1 MKYLVMECHPGY
13 AVVLSQDGR
22 FIKTANLNYDV
33 GETVCDIIIM
43 DSKPR
48 NNLRWLFISITALLC
63 AALVVLAVW
72 YYALAPVG
80 TVNLVINPEVK
91 ITVNRLFYVLSA
103 EGLNDDGRRLVDEE
117 STLFRRAEEFADDLV
132 ERAYLLDYLDD
143 GGTILLFVTSDSDRW
158 RANIENRLL
167 DKLSEHSKHGVSVV
181 IGSSDVTVD
190 DIIAGAADAVE
201 TSDAVD
207 TAVTTVA
214 EDTSSAVDTT
224 VSTDTNAE

>member
-43 DSKPR
+43 DSKPQNR
-48 NNLRWLFISITALLC
+48 LHWLFISIAAALC
-63 AALVVLAVW
+63 AALVALAVW

-80 TVNLVINPEVK
+80 TINLVINPEVK
-91 ITVNRLFYVLSA
+91 ITVNRLFYVLDA
-103 EGLNDDGRRLVDEE
+103 EGLNDDGRRLVEGQSGLFSHAEDYADE
-117 STLFRRAEEFADDLV
+117 LV

-143 GGTILLFVTSDSDRW
+143 GGTILLNVTSDSDRW
-158 RANIENRLL
+158 KANTENRLL

-190 DIIAGAADAVE
+190 DIIAGAAE
-201 TSDAVD
+201 TSDAAD
-207 TAVTTVA
+207 TADTTVA

>member
-22 FIKTANLNYDV
+22 FLKTANLNYDV
-33 GETVCDIIIM
+33 GETVSDIIIM
-43 DSKPR
+43 DSKPKNR
-48 NNLRWLFISITALLC
+48 LRRLFILIAALLC
-63 AALVVLAVW
+63 AALAALAVW
-72 YYALAPVG
+72 YYALAPAG
-80 TVNLVINPEVK
+80 TVSLAVNPEVT

-143 GGTILLFVTSDSDRW
+143 GGTILLNVTSNSDSW
-158 RANIENRLL
+158 KANTENRLL

-190 DIIAGAADAVE
+190 DIIAGVAE
-201 TSDAVD
+201 TSDAAD
-207 TAVTTVA
+207 TADTTVA
-214 EDTSSAVDTT
+214 EDTNSAVDTT

>member
-33 GETVCDIIIM
+33 GETVSDIIIM
-43 DSKPR
+43 DSKPKNR
-48 NNLRWLFISITALLC
+48 LRRLFILIAALLC
-63 AALVVLAVW
+63 AALAALAVW
-72 YYALAPVG
+72 YYALAPAG
-80 TVNLVINPEVK
+80 TISLAVNPKVT

-143 GGTILLFVTSDSDRW
+143 GGTILLNVTSDSDSW
-158 RANIENRLL
+158 KANTENRLL

-190 DIIAGAADAVE
+190 DIIAGAAE
-201 TSDAVD
+201 TSDAAD
-207 TAVTTVA
+207 TADTTVA

>member
-33 GETVCDIIIM
+33 GETVSDIIIM
-43 DSKPR
+43 DSKPKNR
-48 NNLRWLFISITALLC
+48 LHRLFISIAAALC
-63 AALVVLAVW
+63 AALAALAVW
-72 YYALAPVG
+72 YYALVPAG
-80 TVNLVINPEVK
+80 TVSLAVNPEVT

-117 STLFRRAEEFADDLV
+117 STLFRRAEEFADELV

-143 GGTILLFVTSDSDRW
+143 GGTILLNVTSDSDSW
-158 RANIENRLL
+158 KANTENRLL

-190 DIIAGAADAVE
+190 DIIAGAAE
-201 TSDAVD
+201 TSDAAD
-207 TAVTTVA
+207 TADTTVA

>member
-33 GETVCDIIIM
+33 GETVSDIIIM
-43 DSKPR
+43 DSKPKNR
-48 NNLRWLFISITALLC
+48 LRRLFILITALLC
-63 AALVVLAVW
+63 AALAALAVW
-72 YYALAPVG
+72 YYALAPAG
-80 TVNLVINPEVK
+80 TVSLAVNPEVT

-143 GGTILLFVTSDSDRW
+143 GGTILLNVTSDSDSW
-158 RANIENRLL
+158 RANAENRLL

-190 DIIAGAADAVE
+190 DIIAGAAE
-201 TSDAVD
+201 TSDAAD
-207 TAVTTVA
+207 TADTTVA

-224 VSTDTNAE
+224 VSTDTNTE

>member
-33 GETVCDIIIM
+33 GETVSDIIIM
-43 DSKPR
+43 DSKPKNR
-48 NNLRWLFISITALLC
+48 LRRLFILIAALLC
-63 AALVVLAVW
+63 AALAALAVW
-72 YYALAPVG
+72 YYALAPAG
-80 TVNLVINPEVK
+80 TVSLAVNPEVT

-143 GGTILLFVTSDSDRW
+143 GGTILLNVTSDSDSW
-158 RANIENRLL
+158 RANAENRLL

-190 DIIAGAADAVE
+190 DIIAGAAE
-201 TSDAVD
+201 TSDAAD
-207 TAVTTVA
+207 TADTTVA
-214 EDTSSAVDTT
+214 EDTNSAVDTT